1 MSAYDEFHQMAEE
14 MLSDPDIRSQAE
26 IEVATLATPEDKP
39 WAAGPGQT
47 TRRPVFCFYYKA
59 KNAMVNGTVIQTGQK
74 IALVQS
80 PLPEATLRSATWV
93 DNNDKRW
100 KIVTTEPVDL
110 NDKTI
115 YTKILLGA

>member
-1 MSAYDEFHQMAEE
+1 MSVYDEFYQMAEE
-14 MLSDPDIRSQAE
+14 MLSDPEIRSQAE
-26 IEVATLATPEDKP
+26 IEVATLDAPVDKP

-47 TRRPVFCFYYKA
+47 TRHLVFCFYYKA
-59 KNAMVNGTVIQTGQK
+59 KNSMVNGTVIQTGQK

-100 KIVTTEPVDL
+100 KIVTTEPVEL

-115 YTKILLGA
+115 YTKILLGV

>member
-1 MSAYDEFHQMAEE
+1 MSTYDEFYQMAEE
-14 MLSDPDIRSQAE
+14 MLSDPEIRSQAE
-26 IEVATLATPEDKP
+26 IEVATLDAPVDKP
-39 WAAGPGQT
+39 WAAGAGQT
-47 TRRPVFCFYYKA
+47 TRHPVFCFYYKA
-59 KNAMVNGTVIQTGQK
+59 KNSMVNGTVIQTGQK

-100 KIVTTEPVDL
+100 KIVTTEPVEL

-115 YTKILLGA
+115 YTKILLGV

>member
-1 MSAYDEFHQMAEE
+1 MSAYDEFYQMAEE
-14 MLSDPDIRSQAE
+14 MLSDPDIRSEAE
-26 IEVATLATPEDKP
+26 IEVATLDAPVDKP
-39 WAAGPGQT
+39 WAAGPGIIA
-47 TRRPVFCFYYKA
+47 RHPVFCFYYKA

>member
-1 MSAYDEFHQMAEE
+1 MSAYEEFYQMAEE

-26 IEVATLATPEDKP
+26 IEVATLDAPVDKP

-47 TRRPVFCFYYKA
+47 TRHPVFCFYYKA

-100 KIVTTEPVDL
+100 KVVTTEPVDL

>member
-1 MSAYDEFHQMAEE
+1 MSAYDEFYQMAKE
-14 MLSDPDIRSQAE
+14 MLEDPETRSS
-26 IEVATLATPEDKP
+26 ATLKLVTIDAPVDKP
-39 WAAGPGQT
+39 WAAGPGQVT
-47 TRRPVFCFYYKA
+47 SYPVFCFYYKA
-59 KNAMVNGTVIQTGQK
+59 KNSTVNGTVIQTGQK

-100 KIVTTEPVDL
+100 KVVTTEPVDL